1 MERNHILKDRAVL
14 RFLNGK
20 ILKGYLKDF
29 SPDLTEISFEDV
41 ESGET
46 VMVNPVEVKAIFF
59 VRSFDGDRELKEKKS
74 YGIRKPAGK
83 KVFIKFKDNESLVGF
98 LEGEIPWEKG
108 FFLSKQDKN
117 KKGFFLVPADMNSN
131 NIKIYIVVSSV
142 MDVTVVP

>member
-108 FFLSKQDKN
+108 FSFQNRIKQKRILSC
-117 KKGFFLVPADMNSN
+117 
-131 NIKIYIVVSSV
+131 SSGHEF
-142 MDVTVVP
+142 